1 MYSDSE
7 KKEYFIFD
15 IVIEMNIIMFLE
27 VRQLG
32 LVWTRSLDGWKCGQG
47 DPTNALDVGCE
58 KEFSTYDNI
67 SSISLTDT
75 LLVSSAVMRQLTLLW
90 C

>member
-1 MYSDSE
+1 MFSDSE

-47 DPTNALDVGCE
+47 DPTNALDVRCE
-58 KEFSTYDNI
+58 KEFSTV
-67 SSISLTDT
+67 SLCGVDCYM
-75 LLVSSAVMRQLTLLW
+75 LL
-90 C
+90 